1 MVDRVSRSI
10 GNGRLGRVVDPSIRR
25 NNVER
30 IGLSGSDKTRL
41 SRDGIQ
47 ESTTDSTRCSHACII
62 NPQSFFLPAAVKLTL
77 PFDLAFVRRA

>member
-1 MVDRVSRSI
+1 VAGIV
-10 GNGRLGRVVDPSIRR
+10 VVDPSIRR

-30 IGLSGSDKTRL
+30 IGLSRSDKTRL
-41 SRDGIQ
+41 SRNALAGIQ
-47 ESTTDSTRCSHACII
+47 ESTTDSTRRSHACII